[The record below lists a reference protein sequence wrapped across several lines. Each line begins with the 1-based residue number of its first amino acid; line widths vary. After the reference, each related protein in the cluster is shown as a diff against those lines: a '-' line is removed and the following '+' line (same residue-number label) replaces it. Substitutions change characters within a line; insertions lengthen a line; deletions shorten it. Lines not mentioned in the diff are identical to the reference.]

1 MVNLDIAECNSF
13 HENRTRIHHTQVD
26 FYKFSEEFLYNEE
39 NVLSKRKQKVARNQD
54 STNIIALR
62 ASMRLY
68 QRFELIVESSRLG
81 LKVRELSLISI
92 WRLEVFIILR
102 RSYIENLGIYDLIVI
117 VREIVMGTWAI
128 VT

>member
-1 MVNLDIAECNSF
+1 MSPNGFMVNLDIAECNSF

-92 WRLEVFIILR
+92 
-102 RSYIENLGIYDLIVI
+102 
-117 VREIVMGTWAI
+117 
-128 VT
+128 